1 MYLANNTIY
10 VITTYVCTY
19 ICMYVYLTRYVF
31 ILSQVVGF
39 FLLFT
44 SDGGFILYV
53 AKILL
58 IYGSK
63 KLFGS
68 LANK

>member
-10 VITTYVCTY
+10 VITTYVCMY
-19 ICMYVYLTRYVF
+19 IRMYVYLTRYVF

-44 SDGGFILYV
+44 SDCGFILYV
-53 AKILL
+53 AKVLL